1 MNDTADKLV
10 RELAEADPVYRDG
23 DAGALCCGLCEA
35 KVEKEEHREGC
46 LWLRAKKL
54 VAWNEEQAQ
63 RIAAA
68 DLPPTQRPE
77 F

>member
-1 MNDTADKLV
+1 MTDTPESLV
-10 RELAEADPVYRDG
+10 KELADAKPVYRDVE
-23 DAGALCCGLCEA
+23 AGALCCALCEA
-35 KVEKEEHREGC
+35 KVEKEEHSKDC

-54 VAWNEEQAQ
+54 VAWSEEQAQ